1 MLRRLISI
9 FVALAVLGGGGY
21 YLKTKLSG
29 AGASALKNQY
39 KLGKA
44 ETGSVKKTVSS
55 SGTLQAWKVVDIKA
69 RAGGEL
75 TYLGVDIGS
84 KVAPGQLL
92 ARIDPLDVQTQ
103 LNLAKADERSALARR
118 DQSQKT
124 WQMQVAQS
132 GTSVRDAE
140 VSVRSSEASLNA
152 SKANLA
158 AAKARLLTSRQQ
170 AETQPAL
177 TNSAIANAKA
187 SYDQA
192 KVQREQ
198 LDSTTKQQR
207 AAADAAYKQAV
218 ANRDNARLQLDRQK
232 ALVEKGFVSQQAV
245 DSARANLEVA
255 EATLTSAKI
264 KLDTVDNE
272 LRGSLESAD
281 ARVAQTKAA
290 LEQAQAGI
298 ADISNRKNSVLEAE
312 ASVKQ
317 SEAAVKQSEAA
328 LMRAKVALEQA
339 RNNIGTND
347 IRRFDIETNNASIVR
362 ASVSRTNAETTLQRT
377 EIRSPMGG
385 VVLAKSVEQG
395 TIIASAMGISS
406 AGASMMTIGDT
417 SRMYV
422 DVVVDKTD
430 VGSVEEGQKV
440 DVSIEAYPG
449 VPFEGKVLRID
460 PQAVVNQNVTSVHVR
475 VEIDNATPTFQL
487 LKPGMNT
494 TCEFVVKEASS
505 VLTVSNDALKDD
517 TDGTKYVEKA
527 SGGKPAPADPTTG
540 IPAEDGALIDIKI
553 EKVKVELGVEG
564 NDTSEIKSGLKE
576 GDQVVIQTIEPE
588 PPKTGGGT
596 SPFAGNTRGM
606 GGGGGGR
613 R

>member
-9 FVALAVLGGGGY
+9 VVALGVLGGGGY
-21 YLKTKLSG
+21 FLSKRLAGADGAALKT
-29 AGASALKNQY
+29 QY
-39 KLGKA
+39 KLGKV
-44 ETGSVKKTVSS
+44 ETGSVKKTVSA

-92 ARIDPLDVQTQ
+92 ARIDPLDVQMQ
-103 LNLAKADERSALARR
+103 LNQAKADERSALARR
-118 DQSQKT
+118 DQSQKS

-132 GTSVRDAE
+132 RITVRDAE
-140 VSVRSSEASLNA
+140 VGVRSAEATLNS
-152 SKANLA
+152 SKANLSA
-158 AAKARLLTSRQQ
+158 ARARLLTSKLQ

-198 LDSTTKQQR
+198 LDSTTKQLR
-207 AAADAAYKQAV
+207 AAADAAYRQAL
-218 ANRDNARLQLDRQK
+218 ANRDNGRLQLDRQK

-245 DSARANLEVA
+245 DSAHASLDVA

-264 KLDTVDNE
+264 KLDTVDSE

-298 ADISNRKNSVLEAE
+298 ADISNRKNAVLEAE
-312 ASVKQ
+312 AAVKQ

-328 LMRAKVALEQA
+328 LMRSKVALDQA

-347 IRRFDIETNNASIVR
+347 VRRFDIDSNNSSIVR
-362 ASVSRTNAETTLQRT
+362 AAASRTNAETTLQRT

-385 VVLAKSVEQG
+385 VVLSKTVEQG
-395 TIIASAMGISS
+395 TIIASAMGINS

-422 DVVVDKTD
+422 DVVVDETD
-430 VGSVEEGQKV
+430 VANVEMGQKV

-449 VPFEGKVLRID
+449 VPFEGKVIRVD

-475 VEIDNATPTFQL
+475 VEVDNATPTFQL

-494 TCEFVVKEASS
+494 TCEFVVREASS
-505 VLTVSNDALKDD
+505 VLVVPNDALKDES
-517 TDGTKYVEKA
+517 DGTKYIEKA
-527 SGGKPAPADPTTG
+527 SGGKPAPPDATTG
-540 IPAEDGALIDIKI
+540 TPAEADTKIDVKI
-553 EKVKVELGVEG
+553 EKVKIELGMEG
-564 NDTSEIKSGLKE
+564 NDTTEIKSGVAE
-576 GDQVVIQTIEPE
+576 GDVIVLQTIEPE
-588 PPKTGGGT
+588 PPKTGGT
-596 SPFAGNTRGM
+596 SPFGGNNRGM

>member
-9 FVALAVLGGGGY
+9 IVALAVLGGGGFF
-21 YLKTKLSG
+21 LSKRLSG
-29 AGASALKNQY
+29 TGEGAGKNQY
-39 KLGKA
+39 KLAKA
-44 ETGSVKKTVSS
+44 ETGSVKKTVSA
-55 SGTLQAWKVVDIKA
+55 SGTLQAWKTVEIKA

-84 KVAPGQLL
+84 KVTKSQLL
-92 ARIDPLDVQTQ
+92 ARIDPLDVQMQ
-103 LNLAKADERSALARR
+103 LNQARADERSALARR

-124 WQMQVAQS
+124 WQLQVAQS
-132 GTSVRDAE
+132 GISVRDAE
-140 VSVRSSEASLNA
+140 VSVRSAEATLSS
-152 SKANLA
+152 SKANLS
-158 AAKARLLTSRQQ
+158 AAKARLLTSRLQ

-232 ALVEKGFVSQQAV
+232 ALVEKGFVAQQAV
-245 DSARANLEVA
+245 DSAHANLDVA
-255 EATLTSAKI
+255 DATLTSAKI
-264 KLDTVDNE
+264 KLDTVDSE

-281 ARVAQTKAA
+281 ARMAQTKAA

-317 SEAAVKQSEAA
+317 TEAAVRQSEAA
-328 LMRAKVALEQA
+328 LSRSKVALEQA
-339 RNNIGTND
+339 RSNIGTND
-347 IRRFDIETNNASIVR
+347 VRRFDIDTNNSSIVR
-362 ASVSRTNAETTLQRT
+362 AAASRTNAETTLQRT

-385 VVLAKSVEQG
+385 VVLAKTVEQG

-406 AGASMMTIGDT
+406 AGASMMTIGDI

-422 DVVVDKTD
+422 DVVVDETD
-430 VGSVEEGQKV
+430 VANVEMEQKV

-449 VPFEGKVLRID
+449 VPFEGKVIRID

-475 VEIDNATPTFQL
+475 VEIDNSTPTFQL

-494 TCEFVVKEASS
+494 TCEFVVGEQSS
-505 VLTVSNDALKDD
+505 VIAVPNEALKDD
-517 TDGTKYVEKA
+517 NDGSKYVEIA
-527 SGGKPAPADPTTG
+527 SGGKPAPPDPKTG
-540 IPAEDGALIDIKI
+540 APAEEGTFIDIKI
-553 EKVKVELGVEG
+553 TKAKVELGLAG
-564 NDTSEIKSGLKE
+564 NDMTEIKSGLKE
-576 GDQVVIQTIEPE
+576 GDQIIVQTIEPE
-588 PPKTGGGT
+588 VPKAASG
-596 SPFAGNTRGM
+596 SPFGNNRGF

>member
-1 MLRRLISI
+1 MLRKLISI
-9 FVALAVLGGGGY
+9 AVALVILGGGGY
-21 YLKTKLSG
+21 FLSKRLSG
-29 AGASALKNQY
+29 ASAAAQKTQY

-44 ETGSVKKTVSS
+44 EMGSVKKTVSA
-55 SGTLQAWKVVDIKA
+55 SGTLQAWKTVEIKA

-84 KVAPGQLL
+84 RVTPGQLL
-92 ARIDPLDVQTQ
+92 ARIDPLDVQMQ
-103 LNLAKADERSALARR
+103 LNQARADERSALARR

-124 WQMQVAQS
+124 WQLQVAQS
-132 GTSVRDAE
+132 KISVRDAQ
-140 VSVRSSEASLNA
+140 VSVRSAEATLSS
-152 SKANLA
+152 SKANLSA
-158 AAKARLLTSRQQ
+158 ARARLLTSRQQ

-177 TNSAIANAKA
+177 TNSAIANAQA
-187 SYDQA
+187 SYEQA

-198 LDSTTKQQR
+198 LNSTTQQQR
-207 AAADAAYKQAV
+207 AAADASYKQAV

-232 ALVEKGFVSQQAV
+232 ALVERGFVSQQAV

-264 KLDTVDNE
+264 KLDTVDSE

-317 SEAAVKQSEAA
+317 SEAAVRQSEAA
-328 LMRAKVALEQA
+328 LSRAKVALDQA
-339 RNNIGTND
+339 RTNIGTND
-347 IRRFDIETNNASIVR
+347 IRRFDIDTNNSSIVR
-362 ASVSRTNAETTLQRT
+362 AAASRTNAETTLQRT

-385 VVLAKSVEQG
+385 VVLAKTVEEG
-395 TIIASAMGISS
+395 TIIASGMGINS
-406 AGASMMTIGDT
+406 AGASMMTIGDI

-422 DVVVDKTD
+422 DVVVDETD
-430 VGSVEEGQKV
+430 VASVDMDQKV

-449 VPFEGKVLRID
+449 VPFEGKVIRID

-475 VEIDNATPTFQL
+475 VEIDNSTPTFQL

-494 TCEFVVKEASS
+494 TCEFVVREASN
-505 VLTVSNDALKDD
+505 VLIVSNDALKDD
-517 TDGTKYVEKA
+517 DDGSKYVEKA
-527 SGGKPAPADPTTG
+527 SGGKTAPPDPTTG
-540 IPAEDGALIDIKI
+540 IPAEEGTMVDIKI
-553 EKVKVELGVEG
+553 EKIKVELGTEG
-564 NDTSEIKSGLKE
+564 NDTSEIKSGLAE
-576 GDQVVIQTIEPE
+576 GDPVVIQTIEPE
-588 PPKTGGGT
+588 LPKTGGT
-596 SPFAGNTRGM
+596 SPFANTGR

>member
-1 MLRRLISI
+1 MLRKLISI
-9 FVALAVLGGGGY
+9 VVALAVLGGGGY
-21 YLKTKLSG
+21 FLSKRL
-29 AGASALKNQY
+29 AGASAAAQKTQY

-84 KVAPGQLL
+84 KVTTGQLL

-124 WQMQVAQS
+124 WQLQVAQS
-132 GTSVRDAE
+132 KISVRDAQ
-140 VSVRSSEASLNA
+140 VSVRSAEATLSA
-152 SKANLA
+152 SQANLA
-158 AAKARLLTSRQQ
+158 ASKARLLTSRQQ

-177 TNSAIANAKA
+177 TNSAIANAQA

-198 LDSTTKQQR
+198 LDSTTQQLR
-207 AAADAAYKQAV
+207 AAADAAYKQAI
-218 ANRDNARLQLDRQK
+218 ANRDNARLLLDRQK
-232 ALVEKGFVSQQAV
+232 ALVERGFVSQQAV
-245 DSARANLEVA
+245 DSARASLEVA

-264 KLDTVDNE
+264 KQDTVGSE

-290 LEQAQAGI
+290 LDQAQAGI

-317 SEAAVKQSEAA
+317 TEAAVKQSEAA
-328 LMRAKVALEQA
+328 LMRAKVALDQA
-339 RNNIGTND
+339 RTNIGTND
-347 IRRFDIETNNASIVR
+347 VRHYDVDTNNSSIVR
-362 ASVSRTNAETTLQRT
+362 ATASRTNAETTLQRT

-385 VVLAKSVEQG
+385 VVLAKTVEQG

-422 DVVVDKTD
+422 DVVVDETD
-430 VGSVEEGQKV
+430 VANVDEGQKV
-440 DVSIEAYPG
+440 DVSVEAYPG
-449 VPFEGKVLRID
+449 TSFEGKVIRVD

-475 VEIDNATPTFQL
+475 VEVDNSTPTFQL

-494 TCEFVVKEASS
+494 TCQFVVKEVSN
-505 VLTVSNDALKDD
+505 VLVVSNDAIKDD
-517 TDGTKYVEKA
+517 DDGTKYVEKA
-527 SGGKPAPADPTTG
+527 TGGKAAPPDATTG
-540 IPAEDGALIDIKI
+540 IPAEEGTMIDVKI
-553 EKVKVELGVEG
+553 TKAKVEVGTVG
-564 NDTSEIKSGLKE
+564 NDTTEITSGLVE
-576 GDQVVIQTIEPE
+576 GDSVVTQTIEPE
-588 PPKTGGGT
+588 PPKAAGG
-596 SPFAGNTRGM
+596 SPFANNRGM
-606 GGGGGGR
+606 GGGGGR